1 MKNQYRVR
9 GATKYSPSEMLVELF
24 DEEHK
29 RFATIVY
36 GRNDTA
42 TEYPVGAVVELSTV
56 VVEKPQPKP
65 NVKSNAGVNK

>member
-29 RFATIVY
+29 RFATIVSTK
-36 GRNDTA
+36 NDA
-42 TEYPVGAVVELSTV
+42 PVEFPVGALVELATS

-65 NVKSNAGVNK
+65 TLKPTGVNK